1 MRKIGEMKCKKC
13 NNDKSYAKSPPN
25 SGGGYELLCAV
36 CDEKEIKRRG
46 RSDDMLGY
54 GDIDNEKQ
62 ETLRFIYHEIRK

>member
-13 NNDKSYAKSPPN
+13 NNDKSYTKSSPR
-25 SGGGYELLCAV
+25 SGGGYELLCAL

-46 RSDDMLGY
+46 HWGTLGY
-54 GDIDNEKQ
+54 GDSDNEKQ